1 MGLPDKK
8 GTYVLITSVPQ
19 MKRIEI
25 GQLGEFDIVPGF
37 YAYVGSAFGSGGLR
51 ARIGQHLE
59 LTAAPHWHIDYLLQV
74 AEPIEVWFT
83 TATQRLEHHW
93 ADILENAFN
102 FRVPIPRF
110 GSSDYH
116 RSRASHLFCSK
127 RRPAFAWFRQQLSEK
142 FANVHA
148 ERYVMAEVKSWIC
161 TTYGTQFASSVKP
174 PHDCPICLDERQF
187 VNWDGQEWMTLA
199 QLQRSHQNL
208 VKAQG
213 PGITGIG
220 TNSKADCLWLN
231 QYGNH
236 LIQRLE

>member
-1 MGLPDKK
+1 MPLLKLETRVPLPEEKGKLLLAALSKAVAGTIRKPEQYVMVTGMGLPDKK

-25 GQLGEFDIVPGF
+25 GQLGEFDIAPGF

-51 ARIGQHLE
+51 ARIGHHLE
-59 LTAAPHWHIDYLLQV
+59 STAAPHWHIDYLLQV

-83 TATQRLEHHW
+83 TASQRLEHHW
-93 ADILENAFN
+93 ADILKNAFN

-142 FANVHA
+142 FENIHA
-148 ERYVMAEVKSWIC
+148 ERYVMDEV
-161 TTYGTQFASSVKP
+161 
-174 PHDCPICLDERQF
+174 
-187 VNWDGQEWMTLA
+187 
-199 QLQRSHQNL
+199 QL
-208 VKAQG
+208 
-213 PGITGIG
+213 
-220 TNSKADCLWLN
+220 
-231 QYGNH
+231 
-236 LIQRLE
+236 